1 MPLHASIA
9 LTVDVNVNYATGMI
23 EAASDHAHD
32 FAVVAAPPPC
42 GSASF
47 TITDLAAAFNVT
59 PRAIRFYEDQGLIA
73 PDRQGQNRVYSRR
86 DRARLAWILRAKN
99 VGFSLAEIREM
110 IDLYDLGDGRST
122 QRRVTLDKC
131 RARITALAE
140 QRDDIDATIEEL
152 QSFCALVETVTPKT
166 AKQ

>member
-1 MPLHASIA
+1 MSDAAHAFASVVMSPPA
-9 LTVDVNVNYATGMI
+9 DDAT
-23 EAASDHAHD
+23 
-32 FAVVAAPPPC
+32 
-42 GSASF
+42 SF
-47 TITDLAAAFNVT
+47 TITELSLSFTVT

-73 PDRQGQNRVYSRR
+73 PERQGQTRGYSRR

-131 RARITALAE
+131 RARITALTE
-140 QRDDIDATIEEL
+140 QRADIDATIEEL
-152 QSFCALVETVTPKT
+152 ESFCAIVETVTPKS
-166 AKQ
+166 ANQ

>member
-1 MPLHASIA
+1 MSEAFHAFANLGGSTA
-9 LTVDVNVNYATGMI
+9 LAGAD
-23 EAASDHAHD
+23 
-32 FAVVAAPPPC
+32 
-42 GSASF
+42 SF
-47 TITDLAAAFNVT
+47 TITELALAFNIT

-73 PDRQGQNRVYSRR
+73 PERQGQNRVYSRR

-131 RARITALAE
+131 RARIATLAE
-140 QRDDIDATIEEL
+140 QRADIDATIEEL
-152 QSFCALVETVTPKT
+152 QAFCALVEANIAPPRAANK
-166 AKQ
+166 

>member
-1 MPLHASIA
+1 MSDAVHA
-9 LTVDVNVNYATGMI
+9 
-23 EAASDHAHD
+23 
-32 FAVVAAPPPC
+32 FAVLQLPHGPGTAE
-42 GSASF
+42 SF
-47 TITDLAAAFNVT
+47 TITELSTTFNVT

-73 PDRQGQNRVYSRR
+73 PERQGQNRVYSRR

-131 RARITALAE
+131 RARIQALAE
-140 QRDDIDATIEEL
+140 QRADIDATIEEL
-152 QSFCALVETVTPKT
+152 EMFCTLVETVSPK
-166 AKQ
+166 AANQ

>member
-1 MPLHASIA
+1 MSDPSHSFA
-9 LTVDVNVNYATGMI
+9 TV
-23 EAASDHAHD
+23 
-32 FAVVAAPPPC
+32 AVPPPPC
-42 GSASF
+42 GSESF
-47 TITDLAAAFNVT
+47 TITELSQAFNVT

-73 PDRQGQNRVYSRR
+73 PERQGQNRVYSRR

-131 RARITALAE
+131 RARIAALTE
-140 QRDDIDATIEEL
+140 QRQDIDATIEEL
-152 QSFCALVETVTPKT
+152 QAFCAVVETAMPK
-166 AKQ
+166 AANQ

>member
-1 MPLHASIA
+1 MSEASHA
-9 LTVDVNVNYATGMI
+9 
-23 EAASDHAHD
+23 
-32 FAVVAAPPPC
+32 FAVVPAPVLP
-42 GSASF
+42 GGAESF
-47 TITDLAAAFNVT
+47 TITELSLAFNVT

-73 PDRQGQNRVYSRR
+73 PERQGQNRVYSRR

-131 RARITALAE
+131 RARIAALAE
-140 QRDDIDATIEEL
+140 QRADLDATIEEL
-152 QSFCALVETVTPKT
+152 ESFCALIETMTPK
-166 AKQ
+166 AANQ

>member
-1 MPLHASIA
+1 MS
-9 LTVDVNVNYATGMI
+9 
-23 EAASDHAHD
+23 EAFQAFAILGGTTAPAGSD
-32 FAVVAAPPPC
+32 
-42 GSASF
+42 SF
-47 TITDLAAAFNVT
+47 TITELALAFNIT

-73 PDRQGQNRVYSRR
+73 PERQGQNRVYSRR

-131 RARITALAE
+131 RTRIAALSE
-140 QRDDIDATIEEL
+140 QRADIDATIEEL
-152 QSFCALVETVTPKT
+152 QAFCALVEANLTPR
-166 AKQ
+166 AANE

>member
-1 MPLHASIA
+1 MS
-9 LTVDVNVNYATGMI
+9 
-23 EAASDHAHD
+23 EAFQAFAILGGTTAPAGSD
-32 FAVVAAPPPC
+32 
-42 GSASF
+42 SF
-47 TITDLAAAFNVT
+47 TITELALAFNIT

-73 PDRQGQNRVYSRR
+73 PERQGQNRVYSRR

-131 RARITALAE
+131 RARIQALGE
-140 QRDDIDATIEEL
+140 QRADIDATIDEL
-152 QSFCALVETVTPKT
+152 QAFCALVEANLTPNI
-166 AKQ
+166 AQRAANE